1 MIDGTNNESKWYKFR
16 GKIFECT
23 ESIIRQLNYALAL
36 NRSSERYEEV
46 KPDTKT
52 KSRNRK
58 GSDS

>member
-1 MIDGTNNESKWYKFR
+1 MTDGMKSESKWYKFR
-16 GKIFECT
+16 GKVFECT

-46 KPDTKT
+46 KPNTKT